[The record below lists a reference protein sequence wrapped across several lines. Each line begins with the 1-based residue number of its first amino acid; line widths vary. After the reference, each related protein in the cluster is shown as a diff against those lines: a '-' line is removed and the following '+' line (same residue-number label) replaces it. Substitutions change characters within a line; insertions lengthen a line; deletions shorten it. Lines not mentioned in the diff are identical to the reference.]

1 MSTPVTTERRHEP
14 RVKALDLVH
23 VEEYA
28 YPPLGQYKTD
38 DALGRTLDLSHHGM
52 RLQLDHPLH
61 LRTRLHLDLAL
72 GNTIL
77 RLEGR
82 VRSAREVDARVC
94 EMGIE
99 FVGLTADQYD
109 RLDAYLHLRGD

>member
-1 MSTPVTTERRHEP
+1 MSKPVTSERRHEA

-28 YPPLGQYKTD
+28 YPPLGEYKTD

-61 LRTRLHLDLAL
+61 LRTRLRLD
-72 GNTIL
+72 
-77 RLEGR
+77 GR
-82 VRSAREVDARVC
+82 VRSVREVDPRAC

-99 FVGLTADQYD
+99 FVGLTAEQYD
-109 RLDAYLHLRGD
+109 QLDAYLHLRGD